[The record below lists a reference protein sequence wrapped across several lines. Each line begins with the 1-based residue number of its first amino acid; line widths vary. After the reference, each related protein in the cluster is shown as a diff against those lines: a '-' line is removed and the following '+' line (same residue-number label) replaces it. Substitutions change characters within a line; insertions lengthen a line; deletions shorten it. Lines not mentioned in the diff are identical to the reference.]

1 MIIYYFALKQQS
13 HHKILLFQPSYNEF
27 VKIILLRITNKKQL
41 KKGEPLIYPLKCKD
55 DQH

>member
-1 MIIYYFALKQQS
+1 MIVYYFSLKQQS

-41 KKGEPLIYPLKCKD
+41 KKGGPLIYPLKCKD